1 VLNCIPAQIHVG
13 FNFILDILWIF
24 NDDELLQSQ
33 QNSPTFTID
42 RVNISLEGDYTC
54 TTIGW
59 IGEEIALRQV
69 TRTLIVVEGLFT
81 NNMFKSHHKLC
92 ACFDVIC
99 TKV

>member
-1 VLNCIPAQIHVG
+1 VLNCEPAQIRAG
-13 FNFILDILWIF
+13 FNSIINIVWSF
-24 NDDELLQSQ
+24 NNNPLQSQ
-33 QNSPTFTID
+33 QDSPTFTID

-54 TTIGW
+54 TTIGR
-59 IGEEIALRQV
+59 IGKRLTPRQV
-69 TRTLIVVEGLFT
+69 TRPLIVEGLFT